1 MRDHSASIPLVEAR
15 LVGPSIS
22 VLPAYS
28 APKVPPPRLKGPPP
42 MRSDSGKAV
51 VASAVFAPPIVVSA
65 NTLTIPGDAS
75 SLPLLSKPLLTK
87 PPPPPHP
94 TESLPCPP
102 LPPSTVEV
110 SSSSGNVRRLAPIA
124 EVNSTGTVWSDVEE
138 VSTADMTHITAEDYA
153 SLSFERLAEWESAYR
168 PVTPLHTADAVVFGF
183 SESSSIV
190 MVNHLTL
197 QFGRVR
203 LYCLNTLI
211 MVSKNFTILTL
222 YFSGF

>member
-1 MRDHSASIPLVEAR
+1 MRDHSVSIPLVEAR

-42 MRSDSGKAV
+42 MRSDSGKAAK
-51 VASAVFAPPIVVSA
+51 ASAVLAPPAFVSA
-65 NTLTIPGDAS
+65 LSLPVAGDAS
-75 SLPLLSKPLLTK
+75 SLVKPRNVK
-87 PPPPPHP
+87 PPPPPGP

-102 LPPSTVEV
+102 LPPSAVEV

-138 VSTADMTHITAEDYA
+138 VSTADMTHIAAEDYA

-168 PVTPLHTADAVVFGF
+168 PVTPLHTADAVVFGL

-211 MVSKNFTILTL
+211 MVSKTL
-222 YFSGF
+222 LF